1 MELTEEQKARI
12 AHNKEVARLRL
23 EERNKRLAASNNSSN
38 SSNIEIS
45 ISSKPSTSTNAYFL
59 QPKIASYSL
68 NSNNSNKL
76 GLPLKNLSKPIQNSN
91 ISKIHV
97 EFFVQNRHRLKVSS
111 LNY

>member
-23 EERNKRLAASNNSSN
+23 EERNKRLASNNSSN
-38 SSNIEIS
+38 CSNIEIS
-45 ISSKPSTSTNAYFL
+45 ISSKPSTSTNAFFL

-76 GLPLKNLSKPIQNSN
+76 GLPLKNLTKAVQNSN